1 MADHDVNDF
10 AHGLSAKLASR
21 SRHVC
26 LFLGAG
32 ASRAAGLPDV
42 STLQATVLSQLDA
55 KARGRFETQLDTRTL
70 EQALSRV
77 RRIEALVEGAAEIDG
92 LTKAAAAELD
102 VAVCREIVAALDSDK
117 ADLEPALKL
126 AAWAAR
132 AEYQLPVEIF
142 TVNYD
147 LVLEAAFEALGV
159 PYFDGF
165 VGSLGARFRTDFVEA
180 APGDEDS
187 WLPSFLVRLWK
198 LHGSVNWRWEGAEH
212 RHVLR
217 LGQPVEPDALAA
229 IYPSD
234 AKYEESRRVPFIVL
248 QDRFRRALHHPETLV
263 LLSGYSFGDE
273 HLNEI
278 LFEAAQRRPRT
289 EFVAFCYGQPSD
301 DLMERAQRTPN
312 LQVTGPSEA
321 VLSGRRAAWKVPD
334 DAPEDLWCDDAFA
347 LGDFGSLAA
356 FLARSSPPEGEL
368 EQRLAQ
374 LLAPAVGGSG
384 A

>member
-1 MADHDVNDF
+1 MAGHDVNEF

-42 STLQATVLSQLDA
+42 ATLESTVVA
-55 KARGRFETQLDTRTL
+55 KLEPAARSLFETQLDKGTL
-70 EQALSRV
+70 EQALSRL
-77 RRIEALVEGAAEIDG
+77 RRIAALLEGADEIDG
-92 LTKAAAAELD
+92 LTSAAAAELD
-102 VAVCREIVAALDSDK
+102 VAVCREIVAALDIAH
-117 ADLEPALKL
+117 ADLSPALL
-126 AAWAAR
+126 FAAWAAR
-132 AEYQLPVEIF
+132 TEYHLPVEIF

-147 LVLEAAFEALGV
+147 LILESALEALGV
-159 PYFDGF
+159 AYFDGF
-165 VGSLGARFRTDFVEA
+165 VGSLAARFRTELVEA
-180 APGDEDS
+180 TADDVEF
-187 WLPSFLVRLWK
+187 WLPSFLIRLWK
-198 LHGSVNWRWEGAEH
+198 LHGSVNWRWEDAQH

-217 LGQPVEPDALAA
+217 LGQPVTPDAAAA

-263 LLSGYSFGDE
+263 LISGYSFGDD

-278 LFEAAQRRPRT
+278 LFDAAQRRPRT
-289 EFVAFCYGQPSD
+289 EFVAFCYADPGE
-301 DLMERAQRTPN
+301 DLMNRAQRTPN
-312 LQVTGPSEA
+312 LQVTGPTQA
-321 VLSGRRAAWKVPD
+321 VLSGRRAAWLAPA
-334 DAPEDLWCDDAFA
+334 DASEDLWNDSTFK
-347 LGDFGSLAA
+347 LGDFGSLAS

-368 EQRLAQ
+368 EHRLAE
-374 LLAPAVGGSG
+374 LLRPTMGGSG

>member
-1 MADHDVNDF
+1 MVSHDVNEF
-10 AHGLSAKLASR
+10 ARGLSAKLASR

-42 STLQATVLSQLDA
+42 AMLQATVLRNLDTERRA
-55 KARGRFETQLDTRTL
+55 QFESQLDTRTL

-77 RRIEALVEGAAEIDG
+77 RRIATLLEGSDEIDG
-92 LTKAAAAELD
+92 LTSAAATALD
-102 VAVCREIVAALDSDK
+102 VDVCRQIVQALDLGP
-117 ADLEPALKL
+117 ADLDAARRL

-132 AEYQLPVEIF
+132 AEYHLPVEIF

-147 LVLEAAFEALGV
+147 LLLETALEDLGV

-165 VGSLGARFRTDFVEA
+165 VGSLSAQFRTELVEA
-180 APGDEDS
+180 VPGESDL

-198 LHGSVNWRWEGAEH
+198 LHGSVNWRWEDTE
-212 RHVLR
+212 RKRVLR
-217 LGQPVEPDALAA
+217 LGQAVSPGAPAA

-248 QDRFRRALHHPETLV
+248 QDRFRRALNQAETLV
-263 LLSGYSFGDE
+263 LISGYSFGDE

-278 LFEAAQRRPRT
+278 LFDAAQRRPRT
-289 EFVAFCYGQPSD
+289 EFIAFCHADPTAQLS
-301 DLMERAQRTPN
+301 ERAQRMPN
-312 LQVTGPSEA
+312 LQVTGPTEA
-321 VLSGRRAAWKVPD
+321 VLGGQRRPWAAPTDPPD
-334 DAPEDLWCDDAFA
+334 DLWRDNAFA
-347 LGDFGSLAA
+347 LGAFGDLAS

-368 EQRLAQ
+368 ERRLAD
-374 LLAPAVGGSG
+374 LLRAPGGASG